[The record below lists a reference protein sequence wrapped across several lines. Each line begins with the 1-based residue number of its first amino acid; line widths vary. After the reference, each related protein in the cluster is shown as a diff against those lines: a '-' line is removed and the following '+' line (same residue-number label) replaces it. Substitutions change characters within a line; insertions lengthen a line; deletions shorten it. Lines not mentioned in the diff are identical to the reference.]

1 MKNSMLAVLVR
12 VVIVVI
18 ATCGILVCAFWYP
31 FSISLSVMGVVE
43 TEPTAAQNIQ
53 LWTQLVFYWVVSIP
67 CFAILVLAWLMTN
80 SMKKEAFFK
89 EKNVKLTKISAII
102 LFADLVAFL
111 IGNVVF
117 LILEWNDY
125 AIIYFILFAIGLGGA
140 ILIKVFEQYLK
151 KAVQM
156 QEDTEG
162 LI

>member
-1 MKNSMLAVLVR
+1 MKNSLIAVLVR

-18 ATCGILVCAFWYP
+18 AACGLAVCAFWYP
-31 FSISLSVMGVVE
+31 FSISLSVMGVVDAV
-43 TEPTAAQNIQ
+43 PTVAQNVQ
-53 LWTQLVFYWVVSIP
+53 MWTQLVFYWLVSLP
-67 CFAILVLAWLMTN
+67 CFGILVLAWLMTN
-80 SMKKEAFFK
+80 SMKKEAFFN
-89 EKNVKLTKISAII
+89 ERNVKLAKISALI
-102 LFADLVAFL
+102 LFVDLLAFL

-117 LILEWNDY
+117 LILGWNDY

-140 ILIKVFEQYLK
+140 ILVKVFEQYMK